1 MKYYYY
7 FKKIALYLIPLIIA
21 SIVCYYLF
29 VTSTPNYIEQ
39 YQQTIDSAQNN
50 IDSLKTEIV
59 KSDII
64 IDSLHKEIIIIDKE
78 NIVLKEKIV
87 LIKQEANEKINNVD
101 KLNISELNQFF
112 TDRYKY

>member
-64 IDSLHKEIIIIDKE
+64 IDSLHKEIIVLDKE
-78 NIVLKEKIV
+78 NEVLKDKIID
-87 LIKQEANEKINNVD
+87 IKKEANEKINNVD
-101 KLNISELNQFF
+101 KLNISELNKFF
-112 TDRYKY
+112 TDRYNY